1 MKTLPPDVFT
11 VRTVLRRALTINAPL
26 TIASI
31 VFAFALVGTLVG
43 LAIDHR
49 VLAGVPA
56 WEKPTK
62 FMLSDAIYSFTFVW
76 LLGFVRGHRQSVR
89 VIAWVTSIAL
99 ILEDVLIAL
108 QALRGTTSHFNFST
122 PFDGAIWSSMAAL
135 IVCFWAANL
144 LLGIVLLRQRFADA
158 AFAWALRLGVFI
170 SFIGIGLAFTMTT
183 PTRATRGAREQ
194 RPADHRRAHGRG
206 GRWRAGAA
214 ARRLEHGRG

>member
-1 MKTLPPDVFT
+1 MP
-11 VRTVLRRALTINAPL
+11 
-26 TIASI
+26 
-31 VFAFALVGTLVG
+31 
-43 LAIDHR
+43 
-49 VLAGVPA
+49 
-56 WEKPTK
+56 
-62 FMLSDAIYSFTFVW
+62 SFTFVW